1 MFLIGQRVISRDFRK
16 SLVDFLASLI
26 LKSLM
31 KVFAA
36 VDKDW
41 MT

>member
-16 SLVDFLASLI
+16 SLVDVLTSLI

>member
-1 MFLIGQRVISRDFRK
+1 MFLIVQRVISRDFRT
-16 SLVDFLASLI
+16 SLVDVLSSLI
-26 LKSLM
+26 LKSSM

-36 VDKDW
+36 VDKDL